1 MDADTLRII
10 LIVFGALVL
19 AGLYLWERR
28 KARAEEDEDLDE
40 DADDAGLD
48 RDKRE
53 PRLGRFEENA
63 DEVSPRGKRAAPEQP
78 ELKLEPPL
86 GPKNRVPEPPPT
98 GPMILTLNVSTQ
110 GEPFDG
116 AAIVHAAGRCGLE
129 PGDMEIYHC
138 VLGEGVHRQILFSM
152 ANMVKPGTFPFGAM
166 AEFQTPGLTLFA
178 ELDGTPD
185 DPGRM
190 EEMIGTAFSLAA
202 DLGGEVLDAKRN
214 SLTPEAERT
223 LRERVMAFVQ
233 ARLAAEGK

>member
-19 AGLYLWERR
+19 AGLYVWERR
-28 KARAEEDEDLDE
+28 KGRAEEDEDLDE
-40 DADDAGLD
+40 EADETELD
-48 RDKRE
+48 REKRE
-53 PRLGRFEENA
+53 PRLGRFEEHA
-63 DEVSPRGKRAAPEQP
+63 DEAPHTAKREPPELP
-78 ELKLEPPL
+78 ELKLEPPP
-86 GPKNRVPEPPPT
+86 GPKKGAPEPPPT
-98 GPMILTLNVSTQ
+98 GPMILTLHVSTQ

-138 VLGEGVHRQILFSM
+138 VLGEGVHRQVLFSM

-178 ELDGTPD
+178 QLDGTPD

-190 EEMIGTAFSLAA
+190 EEMIGTAYSLAA
-202 DLGGEVLDAKRN
+202 DLGGEVRDAKRN
-214 SLTPEAERT
+214 LLTPEAERT